1 MRLPELQDTCP
12 ATIRIAGI
20 KIRDRGEIKKM
31 EAGDTALR
39 VGDRVMLE
47 LERDLTFGVVCQEP
61 YPMPFIPPMRV
72 MTSILRPATEA
83 ETAVIARHQRIA
95 REGMAYCRERA
106 AALGLDLKMVEVCC
120 SFRKR
125 ETTFVYTSEERI
137 DFRQLVRDL
146 ARRFGGRIEM
156 RHIGVR
162 EEAKRLGGVDSC
174 GLTLCCT
181 AFLTDFRPVNVR
193 KARGYDVTA
202 NENRLIGLCG
212 RLKCCLMFESQ
223 QEAAGAGPHP
233 APLLNPT
240 RPSQPPAISRKLI
253 AEC

>member
-1 MRLPELQDTCP
+1 VELTPLSELQETFP

-20 KIRDRGEIKKM
+20 KIRDRGEVKKM
-31 EAGDTALR
+31 GVGAASLC

-47 LERDLTFGVVCQEP
+47 VERDLTYGVVYQEP
-61 YPMPFIPPMRV
+61 YPTPFIPPMRV

-83 ETAVIARHQRIA
+83 EEAAIAQHQRIA

-106 AALGLDLKMVEVCC
+106 AALGLDMKMVEVYC

-125 ETTFVYTSEERI
+125 ETTFVYTSEERV

-162 EEAKRLGGVDSC
+162 DEARRLGGVDSC
-174 GLTLCCT
+174 GLTLCCA
-181 AFLTDFRPVNVR
+181 AFLTDFRPVSAR
-193 KARGYDVTA
+193 KARGSDTTLSDS
-202 NENRLIGLCG
+202 RLIGLCG
-212 RLKCCLMFESQ
+212 RLKCCLMFEAQ
-223 QEAAGAGPHP
+223 QEASAKAGGPP
-233 APLLNPT
+233 PRPLINPT
-240 RPSQPPAISRKLI
+240 RSTELH
-253 AEC
+253 